1 MTPLRVILSVAIALI
16 GLALGLTAMALGS
29 VATDLAR
36 LADWI
41 VGRARLLLPMGAN
54 DNKGSQL

>member
-1 MTPLRVILSVAIALI
+1 MTPLRVILSVAIALV

-29 VATDLAR
+29 VASDLAR

-41 VGRARLLLPMGAN
+41 VWRARRLLPVG
-54 DNKGSQL
+54 DP